1 MDNLLDIPDLPDDS
15 AALARA
21 EVEKLR
27 LKVLMYPGDVY
38 YAICLQGWLKELAKL
53 EEQAR

>member
-1 MDNLLDIPDLPDDS
+1 MDQPGIEDVPDDS

-38 YAICLQGWLKELAKL
+38 YAICLQGWLRELAKL
-53 EEQAR
+53 EEQAT